1 VDTAPDPGPDLTPV
15 TAPVDATPAAERS
28 TERLNRWVQRTSH
41 PLDLLALAFLAAI
54 YVQWLFAEVAPGGWL
69 VRLANTVSW
78 LVWLAFAIDY
88 GVRLHLA
95 PDRGD
100 FVRNHKLDLL
110 MVLLPFLRMV
120 RVVLILRKSIARIST
135 EQIASSLLLLAAGLV
150 SLGALTVWRLEYQ
163 APDATITTIGRSFW
177 WAMVTTTTVGYGD
190 EYPVTPAGRVVAVGV
205 MLVGIG
211 LIGTVS
217 ATVASW
223 FVARRREN
231 DDAADDAATQARE
244 DNREAEVDEMRAKLD
259 AMAAEQTRIRELLEE
274 LTRRP
279 SGTA

>member
-1 VDTAPDPGPDLTPV
+1 VDTAPDPTAV
-15 TAPVDATPAAERS
+15 TAPGDESPAAERS
-28 TERLNRWVQRTSH
+28 SARLNRWVQRTSH

-69 VRLANTVSW
+69 VRVANLVSW
-78 LVWLAFAIDY
+78 LVWLAFAVDY
-88 GVRLHLA
+88 VARLYLSL
-95 PDRGD
+95 DRGD

-120 RVVLILRKSIARIST
+120 RVVLILRKSVARIST

-190 EYPVTPAGRVVAVGV
+190 EYPVTVWGRVVAVGV

-231 DDAADDAATQARE
+231 DDAEDDAAAQALE
-244 DNREAEVDEMRAKLD
+244 ENREAEVDEIRAKLD
-259 AMAAEQTRIRELLEE
+259 AMAAEQIRIRELLEE

-279 SGTA
+279 SGPA

>member
-1 VDTAPDPGPDLTPV
+1 VDAAPDAAPDS
-15 TAPVDATPAAERS
+15 AG
-28 TERLNRWVQRTSH
+28 TERAATTPPSRRDPTRLQHWIQRTSQ
-41 PLDLLALAFLAAI
+41 PLDLLALVFLAAI
-54 YVQWLFAEVAPGGWL
+54 YVQWLFAATASGGWL
-69 VRLANTVSW
+69 VRVANLVSW
-78 LVWLAFAIDY
+78 LVWLAFAVDY
-88 GVRLHLA
+88 VVRLYLS

-120 RVVLILRKSIARIST
+120 RVVLILRKSVSRIST

-150 SLGALTVWRLEYQ
+150 SLGALTEWRLEYQ

-190 EYPVTPAGRVVAVGV
+190 EFPVTPAGRVVAVGV

-223 FVARRREN
+223 FVARKREN
-231 DDAADDAATQARE
+231 DDAADDVATQARE
-244 DNREAEVDEMRAKLD
+244 DNREAEVDEIRAKLD
-259 AMAAEQTRIRELLEE
+259 AMAAEQTRIRELLEQ
-274 LTRRP
+274 LTGGP
-279 SGTA
+279 SGPA